1 MMKNNLN
8 LLNTIIEIF
17 EIYTNMD
24 IFILFKNEK
33 IK

>member
-8 LLNTIIEIF
+8 LLKTIIEIF
-17 EIYTNMD
+17 KIYTNMD

>member
-24 IFILFKNEK
+24 IFILFKDEK

>member
-1 MMKNNLN
+1 MKNNLN

>member
-1 MMKNNLN
+1 MMKNNLKF
-8 LLNTIIEIF
+8 LRIIIEIF